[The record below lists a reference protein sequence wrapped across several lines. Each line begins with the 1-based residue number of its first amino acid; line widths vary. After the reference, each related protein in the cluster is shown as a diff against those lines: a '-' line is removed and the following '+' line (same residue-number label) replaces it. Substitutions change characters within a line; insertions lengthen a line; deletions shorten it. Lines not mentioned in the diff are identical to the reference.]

1 MYENEDIKWPCP
13 IWGRARPYTV
23 GGHIPSIPEGTSA
36 PLQREGVM
44 PMYVTYAELFSF
56 CLVILGVIG
65 VVLNAKKK

>member
-1 MYENEDIKWPCP
+1 MALPHLGQGAAIC
-13 IWGRARPYTV
+13 GRRSQPLHP
-23 GGHIPSIPEGTSA
+23 GGDFC

>member
-1 MYENEDIKWPCP
+1 MALPHLGQRTAIYGRRSHPLHPGGDFCP
-13 IWGRARPYTV
+13 
-23 GGHIPSIPEGTSA
+23 